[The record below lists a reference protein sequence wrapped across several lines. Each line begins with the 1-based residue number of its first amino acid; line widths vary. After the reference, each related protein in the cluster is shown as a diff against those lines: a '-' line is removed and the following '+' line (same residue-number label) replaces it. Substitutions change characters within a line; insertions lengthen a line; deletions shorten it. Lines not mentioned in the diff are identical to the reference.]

1 MTLITDADFDIQDA
15 TPSIL
20 TMRSVV
26 TKKRKKERKRKK
38 KGETTAANLDRA
50 LQIIDD
56 AGILI
61 RYNSLQFSLTAG
73 NTPPYSLISVIINI
87 KPTDKTSPHMSQ
99 GHEGRSFIGHGG
111 RGARLVNRVSSV
123 NTILGVKV

>member
-1 MTLITDADFDIQDA
+1 MLHPAYF
-15 TPSIL
+15 

-73 NTPPYSLISVIINI
+73 NTSPYSLISVMINI
-87 KPTDKTSPHMSQ
+87 KPTDKTSPHMSD
-99 GHEGRSFIGHGG
+99 
-111 RGARLVNRVSSV
+111 LVRIVLLL
-123 NTILGVKV
+123 II